1 MSRQHRHA
9 TVDLFLRP
17 PLNSRT
23 AVTLGRCSGAE
34 VCALLSHPVSA
45 RIVVQLEQRH
55 GEQFEIAGHGKLR
68 EFLQKD
74 EENFLLL
81 LRRRDVSG
89 HVGILRGAKKAAAAG
104 SSDAR

>member
-23 AVTLGRCSGAE
+23 AVMLDRCSAA

-81 LRRRDVSG
+81 LRRGDVSG
-89 HVGILRGAKKAAAAG
+89 NVGILRGAKKAAAVG